1 VIGAGVRL
9 RRALREDDASPAHG
23 GSPASGPKARPDF
36 VLANIKI
43 KFQGHKPL
51 AEGEAPLAW
60 LMRRQRGVRKVVWMG
75 ALLGAPYYTNLLFF
89 NVLGLSRA
97 YSLRGIYMAFSV
109 VEGCLFAWASS
120 RFFIEGQRGGE
131 LELLMTTPEGARN
144 MVASQWQWLKN
155 VFWWPTVAM
164 VAPAAVMSLAGF
176 LWDRHDLYILSSQLI
191 YCLSTFAGIVVLVWV
206 GMWCGWSE
214 RSQARAIVRIV
225 ILAKGPPYIIG
236 LLGSLVIQ
244 RIVPSFYAIP
254 QFGVSLMAFA
264 HVLVWAIPQIV
275 ILLYYFYLFRWA
287 RRRLEAQFGQT
298 WPKRGLD
305 SLSKFIYQ
313 PG

>member
-1 VIGAGVRL
+1 
-9 RRALREDDASPAHG
+9 
-23 GSPASGPKARPDF
+23 
-36 VLANIKI
+36 
-43 KFQGHKPL
+43 
-51 AEGEAPLAW
+51 
-60 LMRRQRGVRKVVWMG
+60 
-75 ALLGAPYYTNLLFF
+75 
-89 NVLGLSRA
+89 
-97 YSLRGIYMAFSV
+97 
-109 VEGCLFAWASS
+109 
-120 RFFIEGQRGGE
+120 
-131 LELLMTTPEGARN
+131 
-144 MVASQWQWLKN
+144 
-155 VFWWPTVAM
+155 
-164 VAPAAVMSLAGF
+164 
-176 LWDRHDLYILSSQLI
+176 
-191 YCLSTFAGIVVLVWV
+191 
-206 GMWCGWSE
+206 MWCGWSE